1 MNVLKWIGW
10 ATAAVLVV
18 LTAGCHN
25 HDNASDDAARPL
37 PERHGEV
44 FQPDSDTRAVRE
56 VNTAQ
61 AAAGARQD
69 ATLYAVHF
77 DPAGL
82 NSLGRRKLDLMLA
95 DETPAE
101 PLTVYLDL
109 PAGTKDQDVQ
119 NDRQSVL
126 AYLKDRGLQDSQ
138 IALADGPNPRAA
150 ASAADAVANL
160 HAMNAGN
167 QNAQSGTP
175 GSSSAVSQNATSAGN
190 PQPTYSSH

>member
-10 ATAAVLVV
+10 AMAAALVV
-18 LTAGCHN
+18 LTAGCHHN
-25 HDNASDDAARPL
+25 ADNAARPL
-37 PERHGEV
+37 PEMHGEA
-44 FQPDSDTRAVRE
+44 FAPDSDTRAVRE
-56 VNTAQ
+56 VNAAQ

-77 DPAGL
+77 DGAGL
-82 NSLGRRKLDLMLA
+82 NALGRHKLDLMLA

-101 PLTVYLDL
+101 PLVVYLDL
-109 PAGTKDQDVQ
+109 PADTAAPAAQK
-119 NDRQSVL
+119 NHQSVV

-138 IALADGPNPRAA
+138 IALVDGPNPRVSS
-150 ASAADAVANL
+150 SAADAMTNL
-160 HAMNAGN
+160 HTLEAGN

-175 GSSSAVSQNATSAGN
+175 GAGTPVPQNATSAGN